1 MKNKIRELRKRE
13 GLTQQALASAVGCNT
28 RQIQKF
34 ENGECDL
41 ANMTLG
47 MAFRISAAL
56 CVDVYDLIDRKIE
69 RRCRK
74 MLTACL
80 MNSPRIT
87 MSSQKV
93 KDGKVRT
100 APNGTVLFLRIA

>member
-1 MKNKIRELRKRE
+1 MKNKIRDLRKRE

-56 CVDVYDLIDRKIE
+56 CVDVYDLIDE
-69 RRCRK
+69 DV
-74 MLTACL
+74 
-80 MNSPRIT
+80 
-87 MSSQKV
+87 QKDRAQMQ
-93 KDGKVRT
+93 KDVDRLLDEFSADYDELAKG
-100 APNGTVLFLRIA
+100 

>member
-13 GLTQQALASAVGCNT
+13 GLTQQALASAVGCNA

-56 CVDVYDLIDRKIE
+56 CVDVYDLIDE
-69 RRCRK
+69 DV
-74 MLTACL
+74 
-80 MNSPRIT
+80 
-87 MSSQKV
+87 QKDRAQMQ
-93 KDGKVRT
+93 KDVDRLLDEFSADYDELAKG
-100 APNGTVLFLRIA
+100 